1 MKIYEDNNMFVGI
14 MDTQIILATAMAKK
28 KKQKREAK
36 MYDIAF
42 LLCCI
47 SFFVCTFCCI
57 ISPVCSIP
65 TWAVLTFMGLDALFV
80 YLAYQLKPKM
90 LKKFLPFKTH

>member
-14 MDTQIILATAMAKK
+14 MDTQILLAASMAKK

-36 MYDIAF
+36 VYDMAF
-42 LLCCI
+42 MLCCVCFCI
-47 SFFVCTFCCI
+47 CTFCCI
-57 ISPVCSIP
+57 VSPICFIP
-65 TWAVLTFMGLDALFV
+65 AWAVLTFMGLDALFV

-90 LKKFLPFKTH
+90 LDKFLLFKNN

>member
-1 MKIYEDNNMFVGI
+1 MKLYEDNNMFVGI
-14 MDTQIILATAMAKK
+14 MDTQIILAANMAKK

-36 MYDIAF
+36 VYDMAF
-42 LLCCI
+42 LLCC
-47 SFFVCTFCCI
+47 VCFCICTLCCI
-57 ISPVCSIP
+57 ISPICFIP
-65 TWAVLTFMGLDALFV
+65 AWGVLVFMGFDALFI